1 MCGSCVTLRGAGQ
14 TGSFLGMAPEVTLGK
29 DYDEKADVF
38 SLGCV
43 MVDLLGK
50 QLTSSEVRPMFLSS

>member
-1 MCGSCVTLRGAGQ
+1 
-14 TGSFLGMAPEVTLGK
+14 LGMAPEVTLGK